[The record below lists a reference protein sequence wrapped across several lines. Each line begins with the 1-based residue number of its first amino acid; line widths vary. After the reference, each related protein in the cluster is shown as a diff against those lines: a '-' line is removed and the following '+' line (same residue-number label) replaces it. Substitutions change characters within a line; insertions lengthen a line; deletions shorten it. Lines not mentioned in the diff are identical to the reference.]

1 MTERPYTIGLYVLR
15 CYESG
20 LRIADLEELDEG
32 MVLDMLTEAA
42 NDQCEYRELASQEDM
57 DRF

>member
-1 MTERPYTIGLYVLR
+1 MLR